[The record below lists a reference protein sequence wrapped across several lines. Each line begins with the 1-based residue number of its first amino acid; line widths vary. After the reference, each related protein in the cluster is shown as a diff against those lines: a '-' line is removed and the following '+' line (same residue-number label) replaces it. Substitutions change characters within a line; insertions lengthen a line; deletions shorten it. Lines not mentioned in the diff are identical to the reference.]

1 MHPRSCT
8 PCRSLLA
15 VIVIALLM
23 SPVFAAPKKGDS
35 SNASKQPAAGALP
48 AATGGA
54 QWTLYCQAVAG
65 PAHVEQAK
73 AIKDQLIAATAAKGL
88 KDWHVIHQES
98 ESVVYYGFYRTI
110 NEKDPGGAKERKE
123 GQRAQSDRQQIAG
136 MQDQQGNRIFD
147 HVFFVELPAPD
158 PEAPAEWNLSN
169 ANGFFTLQ
177 IAAYKDS
184 PQRKQAAVDAVRQ
197 ARAEGIE
204 AYYYHGETTSSV
216 CIGAWPRAAVRE
228 QEEAAAQT
236 SENAQDQDILVL
248 PTPLPNQEKIDV
260 RNQKGQKVKTYAPRF
275 EALDPTLM
283 AAMEKYPTH
292 SVNGLT
298 YVSKVTDPATKE
310 VKEVPDPSYVV
321 EIPKPKANL
330 LRQQPAAPALL
341 APPTPA
347 NSSGGGGG
355 GGGGGKLKSLGD
367 AKN

>member
-1 MHPRSCT
+1 MHPRRCN

-15 VIVIALLM
+15 LVLVALLLT
-23 SPVFAAPKKGDS
+23 PVFAAPKKPAGK
-35 SNASKQPAAGALP
+35 NEPAAGALP
-48 AATGGA
+48 SAGAGGA
-54 QWTLYCQAVAG
+54 QWTLFCQAVAG

-73 AIKDQLIAATAAKGL
+73 AIKDQLIAATAPKGL

-110 NEKDPGGAKERKE
+110 SESDSKDKKE
-123 GQRAQSDRQQIAG
+123 GQRAQRDRKDISG

-158 PEAPAEWNLSN
+158 PVAPPEWNLLN
-169 ANGFFTLQ
+169 AEGLFSLQ

-184 PQRKQAAVDAVRQ
+184 PQRKEAAVEAVRQ
-197 ARAEGIE
+197 ARAEGIQ

-216 CIGAWPRAAVRE
+216 CIGAWPRSAVRE

-260 RNQKGQKVKTYAPRF
+260 RNQKGQRVKTYAPRF
-275 EALDPTLM
+275 EALDPTLI

-292 SVNGLT
+292 AVNGLT
-298 YVSKVTDPATKE
+298 YVSKVTDPATKQI
-310 VKEVPDPSYVV
+310 KEVPDPSYVV

-330 LRQQPAAPALL
+330 LLAQPAAAPALL
-341 APPTPA
+341 APPTA
-347 NSSGGGGG
+347 GGAQSAKGSGGGGR
-355 GGGGGKLKSLGD
+355 LKSLGD
-367 AKN
+367 SK

>member
-1 MHPRSCT
+1 MHPRRVT
-8 PCRSLLA
+8 LRIPCRSILA
-15 VIVIALLM
+15 LVVVALLM
-23 SPVFAAPKKGDS
+23 TPVFAAPKKPAAKNDPAG
-35 SNASKQPAAGALP
+35 APPAAGA
-48 AATGGA
+48 AGA

-73 AIKDQLIAATAAKGL
+73 AIKDQLIAATAVKGL

-110 NEKDPGGAKERKE
+110 NEKDAGGAKDRKE
-123 GQRAQSDRQQIAG
+123 GQRAQADRQQIAG
-136 MQDQQGNRIFD
+136 MQDQQGNRIFE

-158 PEAPAEWNLSN
+158 PEAPPEWNLSN

-197 ARAEGIE
+197 ARAEGVE

-216 CIGAWPRAAVRE
+216 CIGAWPRGAVRE
-228 QEEAAAQT
+228 QEEANAQT

-248 PTPLPNQEKIDV
+248 PTPLPNHEKIDV
-260 RNQKGQKVKTYAPRF
+260 RNAKGQRVKTYAPRF
-275 EALDPTLM
+275 EALDPTLVAM
-283 AAMEKYPTH
+283 MEKYPTH
-292 SVNGLT
+292 SVNGLA
-298 YVSKVTDPATKE
+298 YVSKVTDPVTKE
-310 VKEVPDPSYVV
+310 VKEVQDPSYVV
-321 EIPKPKANL
+321 EIPKPKVSL

-347 NSSGGGGG
+347 NASQGGGGR
-355 GGGGGKLKSLGD
+355 LKSLGD
-367 AKN
+367 K